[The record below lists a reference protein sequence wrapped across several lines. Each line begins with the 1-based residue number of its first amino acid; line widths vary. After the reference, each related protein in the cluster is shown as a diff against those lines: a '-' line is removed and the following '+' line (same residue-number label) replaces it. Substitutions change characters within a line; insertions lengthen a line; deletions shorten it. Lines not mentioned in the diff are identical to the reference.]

1 MEDKTMTTQGLFNLT
16 ATLLLSLSLAT
27 TAVADDKFK
36 DVEITAIPV
45 GTGIYMLT
53 GQGGNIGVSVGS
65 DGVFL
70 IDDQF
75 APLTK
80 KITAAIDALSKQ
92 PVRFLLNT
100 HWHPDHTGG
109 NENMGNAGI
118 VIVAHSNVRKRLA
131 VDNFIEMFAMEAP
144 ATDAT
149 GLPVITFDDALTFHL
164 NEDEI
169 HISHVESAH
178 TDGDSI
184 VQFRAAN
191 VMHLGD
197 IYFAGMYPFID
208 TNSGGSINGTLK
220 ALDHALALSDD
231 NTVIIPGHGPV
242 SNKES
247 LVAYTGMLRTIN
259 SRIQKMIAGKST
271 LTQILA
277 TEPTKDFDK
286 EYGNGLIK
294 NTAFVEMLYKDMT
307 HD

>member
-27 TAVADDKFK
+27 TAVAEDKFK
-36 DVEITAIPV
+36 DVEIKPVPV
-45 GTGIYMLT
+45 GADIYMLT
-53 GQGGNIGVSVGS
+53 GQGGNIGVFVGS

-80 KITAAIDALSKQ
+80 KITAAIAALSDQ

-100 HWHPDHTGG
+100 HWHPDHTGA

-247 LVAYTGMLRTIN
+247 LMAYTGMLRTIN

-271 LTQILA
+271 LAQILTA
-277 TEPTKDFDK
+277 EPTKDFDEK
-286 EYGNGLIK
+286 YGNGFIK

-307 HD
+307 QD

>member
-1 MEDKTMTTQGLFNLT
+1 MTTQGLFNLT

-27 TAVADDKFK
+27 TAVAEDKFK

-45 GTGIYMLT
+45 GAGIYMLT

-80 KITAAIDALSKQ
+80 KITAAIAALSDQ

-100 HWHPDHTGG
+100 HWHPDHTGA

-131 VDNFIEMFAMEAP
+131 VDNFIEMFDMEAP
-144 ATDAT
+144 ATDAA
-149 GLPVITFDDALTFHL
+149 GLPVITFDDALSFHL

-220 ALDHALALSDD
+220 ALEHALALSDD

-242 SNKES
+242 SNKEN

-259 SRIQKMIAGKST
+259 GRIQKMITGKST
-271 LTQILA
+271 LAQILA

-286 EYGNGLIK
+286 EYGNGFIK

>member
-1 MEDKTMTTQGLFNLT
+1 MTTQGLFKLT

-27 TAVADDKFK
+27 TAVAEDKFK

-45 GTGIYMLT
+45 GAGIYMLT

-80 KITAAIDALSKQ
+80 KITAAIAALSDQ

-100 HWHPDHTGG
+100 HWHPDHTGA

-131 VDNFIEMFAMEAP
+131 VDNFIEMFGMEAP
-144 ATDAT
+144 ATDAA
-149 GLPVITFDDALTFHL
+149 GLPVITFDDALSFHL

-220 ALDHALALSDD
+220 ALDHALALSDN

-242 SNKES
+242 SNKEN

-259 SRIQKMIAGKST
+259 GRIQKMITGKST
-271 LTQILA
+271 LAQILA

-286 EYGNGLIK
+286 EYGNGFIK

>member
-1 MEDKTMTTQGLFNLT
+1 MTTQGLFKLT

-27 TAVADDKFK
+27 TAVAEDKFK

-271 LTQILA
+271 LAQILA

>member
-1 MEDKTMTTQGLFNLT
+1 MTTQGLFNLT

-27 TAVADDKFK
+27 TAVAEDKFK

-45 GTGIYMLT
+45 GAGIYMLT

-80 KITAAIDALSKQ
+80 KITAAIAALSDQ

-109 NENMGNAGI
+109 NENMGNADT

-131 VDNFIEMFAMEAP
+131 VDNFIEMLDMEAP
-144 ATDAT
+144 ATDKA
-149 GLPVITFDDALTFHL
+149 GLPVITFDDALSFHL

-169 HISHVESAH
+169 LISHVGNAH

-220 ALDHALALSDD
+220 ALEHALALSDD

-242 SNKES
+242 SNKEN

-259 SRIQKMIAGKST
+259 GRIQKMITGKST

-286 EYGNGLIK
+286 EYGNGFIK

>member
-1 MEDKTMTTQGLFNLT
+1 MTTQGLFKLT

-27 TAVADDKFK
+27 TAVAEDKFK

-45 GTGIYMLT
+45 GAGIYMLT

-80 KITAAIDALSKQ
+80 KITAAIDALSEQ
-92 PVRFLLNT
+92 TVRFLLNT

-144 ATDAT
+144 ATDAA

-208 TNSGGSINGTLK
+208 TNSGGSISGTLK
-220 ALDHALALSDD
+220 ALEHALALSDD

-242 SNKES
+242 SNKEN

-259 SRIQKMIAGKST
+259 GRIQKMITGKST
-271 LTQILA
+271 LAQILA

-286 EYGNGLIK
+286 EYGNGFIK

>member
-27 TAVADDKFK
+27 TAVAEDKFK

-45 GTGIYMLT
+45 GAGIYMLT

-80 KITAAIDALSKQ
+80 KITAAIAALSDQ

-100 HWHPDHTGG
+100 HWHPDHTGA

-131 VDNFIEMFAMEAP
+131 VDNFIEMFDMEAP
-144 ATDAT
+144 ATDTA

-220 ALDHALALSDD
+220 ALHHALALSDD

-242 SNKES
+242 SNKEN

-259 SRIQKMIAGKST
+259 GRIQKMIAGKST
-271 LTQILA
+271 LAQILA
-277 TEPTKDFDK
+277 TEPTKDFDE
-286 EYGNGLIK
+286 EYGNGFIK

-307 HD
+307 QD

>member
-1 MEDKTMTTQGLFNLT
+1 MTTQGLFKLT

-27 TAVADDKFK
+27 TAVAEDKFK

-45 GTGIYMLT
+45 GAGIYMLT

-80 KITAAIDALSKQ
+80 KITAAIAALSDQ

-131 VDNFIEMFAMEAP
+131 VDNFIEMLGMEAP

-220 ALDHALALSDD
+220 ALEHALALSDD

-242 SNKES
+242 SNKEN

-259 SRIQKMIAGKST
+259 GRIQKMIAGKST
-271 LTQILA
+271 LAQILA
-277 TEPTKDFDK
+277 TEPTKDFDE
-286 EYGNGLIK
+286 EYGNGFIK
-294 NTAFVEMLYKDMT
+294 NTAFVEMIYKDIT
-307 HD
+307 QD

>member
-27 TAVADDKFK
+27 TAVAEDKFK
-36 DVEITAIPV
+36 DVEIKPVPV
-45 GTGIYMLT
+45 GAGIYMLT
-53 GQGGNIGVSVGS
+53 GQGGNIGVFVGS

-80 KITAAIDALSKQ
+80 KIMAAITTLSDQ

-109 NENMGNAGI
+109 NENLGNAGI

-242 SNKES
+242 SNKEN

-259 SRIQKMIAGKST
+259 GRIQKMIAGKST
-271 LTQILA
+271 LAQILTA
-277 TEPTKDFDK
+277 EPTKDFDE
-286 EYGNGLIK
+286 EYGNGFIK

-307 HD
+307 QD

>member
-1 MEDKTMTTQGLFNLT
+1 MRDNIMQTQGLFKLI

-27 TAVADDKFK
+27 TAVAEDKFK
-36 DVEITAIPV
+36 DVEIKAIPV
-45 GTGIYMLT
+45 AAGIYMLT
-53 GQGGNIGVSVGS
+53 GQGGNIGVSTGR

-80 KITAAIDALSKQ
+80 KITAAIAALSDQ

-100 HWHPDHTGG
+100 HWHPDHSGG
-109 NENMGNAGI
+109 NENMGNAGT

-131 VDNFIEMFAMEAP
+131 VDNFIEMFDMEAP
-144 ATDAT
+144 ATDTA
-149 GLPVITFDDALTFHL
+149 GLPVITFDDSLSLHL

-169 HISHVESAH
+169 HISHVDNAH

-184 VQFRAAN
+184 VQFKVAN

-208 TNSGGSINGTLK
+208 TNSGGSINGTLR
-220 ALDHALALSDD
+220 ALDHALALSDAQ
-231 NTVIIPGHGPV
+231 TVIIPGHGPI
-242 SNKES
+242 SNKEG
-247 LVAYTGMLRTIN
+247 VAAYTHVLRTI
-259 SRIQKMIAGKST
+259 SGRIQKMIAGKST
-271 LTQILA
+271 LAQILA
-277 TEPTKDFDK
+277 AEPTKDFDE
-286 EYGNGLIK
+286 EYGNGFIR

-307 HD
+307 QD

>member
-220 ALDHALALSDD
+220 ALEHALALSDD

-259 SRIQKMIAGKST
+259 SRLQKMIAGKST
-271 LTQILA
+271 LAQILA